1 MHPPSAT
8 SFSSPIC
15 VLKKVNNVSFETFI
29 CFRYLKAKRK
39 QGFISL
45 ITFISVAGVAVGV
58 MALIVVLAVMAG
70 FTSELRNK
78 ILGVNSHIVVQKLG
92 GIIDNY
98 PALVDAI
105 QHTEGV
111 KSVTPYI
118 YSQTMI
124 TTGNN
129 GTGIVLRGIDPAS
142 ASSVLSLSSQLIQ
155 GNIAGLSRSEKEPG
169 SPPGIII
176 GKHLAREL
184 RVGMGDRVRLLS
196 PSGPLTPMGV
206 IPKIKTCEV
215 TGIFDTGMYEYDSS
229 LAYISLKTAQQFLG
243 MGEAVHGIEVNVN
256 DIYQAQDIAAKIEEM
271 LGPGFVAKDWM
282 RMNQNLFSALKLEK
296 TAMFIILTLIVLV
309 AAFNIISTLTMVVM
323 EKTKDIAVLKSM
335 GAKSGSILR
344 IFVYEGLI
352 IGCTGTAIGVAGGL
366 GLCKILS
373 RYQFIKLP
381 SDVYPMST
389 LPVKVLPFDVT
400 AVALAAV
407 LITFLA
413 TIYPSWQASRIEPAE
428 ALRY

>member
-1 MHPPSAT
+1 MLPPSVT

-15 VLKKVNNVSFETFI
+15 VLKKVNNVRFETFI